1 MDERRSMDTME
12 SYRRAQDLVDE
23 VLAAVPDGQ
32 WDQPSTC
39 PEWSVRDVAGHLI
52 WGQRQLRA
60 WATGAEYTDRSGAP
74 GSPNPGQLA
83 TSDPVAT
90 WREARAEALAT
101 LDEESLARTT
111 TLVGLG
117 EITIAAVLTLLTTDS
132 LTHAWDIGHAL
143 GNKVRFDDELIP
155 GSFEWARRN
164 VVRRPGFF
172 GPELTPPEDAGEQTR
187 LLAFLGRAA
196 WQPVPA

>member
-1 MDERRSMDTME
+1 METLE
-12 SYRRAQDLVDE
+12 SYRRAQDLLDR

-32 WDQPSTC
+32 WDQPSAC
-39 PEWSVRDVAGHLI
+39 AEWSVRDVAGHVI

-60 WATGAEYTDRSGAP
+60 WVTGAEFADRTGAP
-74 GSPNPGQLA
+74 GAPHPRELA
-83 TSDPVAT
+83 TDDPVAT
-90 WREARAEALAT
+90 WRAARADALAT

-117 EITIAAVLTLLTTDS
+117 EITIAAVLTLLTTDA
-132 LTHAWDIGHAL
+132 LAHAWDIGHAL
-143 GNKVRFDDELIP
+143 GIDVRFDEELIP
-155 GSFEWARRN
+155 GSFAWARQN
-164 VVRRPGFF
+164 AVRRPGFF
-172 GPELTPPEDAGEQTR
+172 GPELTPPGEAGDQTR

>member
-1 MDERRSMDTME
+1 MDEGRPMETLE
-12 SYRRAQDLVDE
+12 SYRRAQDLLDG

-32 WDQPSTC
+32 WDQPSAC
-39 PEWSVRDVAGHLI
+39 AEWSVRDVAGHVI

-60 WATGAEYTDRSGAP
+60 WVTGAEFADRTGAP
-74 GSPNPGQLA
+74 GAAHPRELA
-83 TSDPVAT
+83 MDDPVAT
-90 WREARAEALAT
+90 WRTARADALAT

-111 TLVGLG
+111 TLAGLG

-132 LTHAWDIGHAL
+132 LAHAWDIGHAL
-143 GNKVRFDDELIP
+143 GIDVRFDGELIP
-155 GSFEWARRN
+155 GSFAWARQN
-164 VVRRPGFF
+164 IVRRPGFF
-172 GPELTPPEDAGEQTR
+172 GPELTPPGDAGEQAR